1 MPTVKYNRYLE
12 INPAFESVIDID
24 ADKRNRNLWQEYIVG
39 DDMERL
45 MEFLCQSLGNEA
57 PDARRSFWIHGSYG
71 TGKSYA
77 ALFVK
82 HLMEE
87 SPETVDAFLS
97 SRSTLSKFR
106 NRFAKCR
113 KNGDYLVIWKTGCTG
128 IRTGDMM
135 LLEAEKAV
143 YDALREKYGEKAY
156 LGSDSLMDA
165 VKAKLAD
172 PSINWSYLLE
182 NTTLGDDFSSV
193 EELRK
198 LVNNGDLSALQ
209 ATATVIRQKGYG
221 LVNNLETFKAWIGD
235 VIDGN
240 QLSKSGIF
248 FIWDEFTEY
257 VAHSDDRTVMQQI
270 SEFCKQKPFFMFYVV
285 HRSQEMLD
293 SMGKDRYQLITARF
307 HEVEFH
313 VSADAAFDLIAG
325 SINTLNGMEEHWKE
339 AQKPVIQRIR
349 PFLPDISGLED
360 KISEKIDKLCPI
372 HPMTIRLL
380 SRVAQNFAASQR
392 TMFRFMKDQ
401 SDTEHGFVGFINQ
414 YGPDD
419 QACWLTPDWLWDY
432 FFTRESDFNDRETR
446 AAEFIHHYEDSRHLV
461 ENDDNALRVFKT
473 ALLLL
478 AVMSSTK
485 GLYGGVRNQGGISA
499 TVECLKNCL
508 CGVIAKEQ
516 IEDLLS
522 TLKDSRVLLQD
533 ESAQGVVRLQLPFRG
548 GNEDEFQKKY
558 DENDKNYTRYKMFAH
573 DGPLAVAFEKK
584 AWDESD
590 AAFRRMKICVC
601 CAETNSIKTR
611 LEEVLKDLE
620 RYPYKLGLLIVTVC
634 DEAQYRSVQGD
645 LKSKCEQVNEPRLTI
660 ALVNNPFTEDK
671 RKKWLTSLTKQELAN
686 GRGQDIAAK
695 GYKNEATAIVE
706 SWVVSAAGGKIIAW
720 NWNQELHEFKD
731 QYGMAHLKN
740 TIYTHILKA
749 LFPYAPESI
758 VITNTAYKRC
768 NESAT
773 LAGIT
778 RQSKNAKQQRN
789 AQLESVLTGLETAGL
804 LNLTKIEDMEAASGS
819 KAADSVAALA
829 RTIREQM
836 ESGQRVVLSYL
847 WDKLQQEPFGYYD
860 TIACG
865 ILLGY
870 VFSCYKDSAYS
881 WTDSA
886 LGAHVL
892 NEANLKKMVSD
903 LCKGS
908 MTTDYLSAGSITFQH
923 FREYAKRILNLTDAQ
938 VANETEC
945 WHNMREAVTK
955 AGAPLWALKYLTDET
970 YRSPDFKDAAL
981 QIADNLQDFLSREND
996 RETVMGNVV
1005 QLFSGR
1011 GRVREILAKSFQD
1024 KNAMN
1029 VAFRAFLF
1037 DSSPE
1042 LRDIAGKLSVKPEE
1056 LSDKLHSVM
1065 QNAIYTWTEDQVREK
1080 LPDIVSDYR
1089 YLDALNKAM
1098 GKEYHSA
1105 EDARRD
1111 LTNLFRF
1118 LRLSMAAIENSGA
1131 LWYLALSILREVSKR
1146 GTAHMTPEER
1156 AVHVAELVENGQKAM
1171 DCLRDGKPALAEI
1184 LDARKIEY
1192 TEEELDSVYAG
1203 FKDMSCDATL
1213 SQFDKELQRQIDK
1226 IDAARNRILLKE
1238 RWRMLS
1244 GEDTVRSWCKTHNAP
1259 LLWIVTRDLQ
1269 KAIDTLIDVQNE
1281 TRTVN
1286 QSVVSAIEVLN
1297 RIDPLLLTDDKKIA
1311 AALLE
1316 TIGEEYRPIL
1326 EDERDR
1332 ATVMTKAKMKLGND
1346 MSAWTSAELSA
1357 LQRILKEFEREKAKK
1372 EKLERAKERVLT
1384 MDERELRNHVRTF
1397 IERHP
1402 EYCDI
1407 VLD

>member
-45 MEFLCQSLGNEA
+45 MEFLCQSLGNEV

-97 SRSTLSKFR
+97 SRSVLSKFR

-172 PSINWSYLLE
+172 PSINWPYLLE

-461 ENDDNALRVFKT
+461 ENDDNAHRIFKT

-485 GLYGGVRNQGGISA
+485 GFYGGVRTQSGISA
-499 TVECLKNCL
+499 TVDCLENCL

-522 TLKDSRVLLQD
+522 TLEDSRVLFRD
-533 ESAQGVVRLQLPFRG
+533 GNRLQLPFKYVP
-548 GNEDEFQKKY
+548 DEFRTRY
-558 DENDKNYTRYKMFAH
+558 EANDKKYTRYQMFAH
-573 DGPLAVAFEKK
+573 DGPLSVAFEKK
-584 AWDESD
+584 AWGEGGETD

-601 CAETNSIKTR
+601 CAETASINTR
-611 LEEVLKDLE
+611 LDEVRKELDK
-620 RYPYKLGLLIVTVC
+620 YPYKLGLLVVTVC
-634 DEAQYRSVQGD
+634 NKAQYLSVQGD
-645 LKSKCEQVNEPRLTI
+645 LRSKCEQLNEPRLTI
-660 ALVNNPFTEDK
+660 ALADTPFTDEK
-671 RKKWLTSLTKQELAN
+671 RQKWLTSVTKQELATE
-686 GRGQDIAAK
+686 RGQDIAGNQYRIDASK
-695 GYKNEATAIVE
+695 IVE
-706 SWVVSAAGGKIIAW
+706 SWVGSAVGGGKIIAW
-720 NWNQELHEFKD
+720 NQNQVFSN
-731 QYGMAHLKN
+731 QYGMANLRK
-740 TIYTHILKA
+740 TIHTNVLEQ

-758 VITNTAYKRC
+758 VGTNTAYKPC
-768 NESAT
+768 NDTASEV
-773 LAGIT
+773 GIT
-778 RQSKNAKQQRN
+778 RERKNAQFN
-789 AQLESVLTGLETAGL
+789 SVLNSLEANGL

-819 KAADSVAALA
+819 KAAESVAALA
-829 RTIREQM
+829 RTIREKM
-836 ESGQRVVLSYL
+836 ESGQRVVLSDL

-881 WTDSA
+881 WTDNA
-886 LGAHVL
+886 LGSHVL
-892 NEANLKKMVSD
+892 DKANLKTMVRS
-903 LCKGS
+903 LCKGG

-955 AGAPLWALKYLTDET
+955 AGAPLWALKYLSDET

-1029 VAFRAFLF
+1029 VAFRAFLVE
-1037 DSSPE
+1037 SSPE

-1065 QNAIYTWTEDQVREK
+1065 QNAIYTWTEEQVREK

-1089 YLDALNKAM
+1089 YLDALNKVM

-1105 EDARRD
+1105 EDAKRD

-1131 LWYLALSILREVSKR
+1131 SWYPALFILREVSKR

-1156 AVHVAELVENGQKAM
+1156 AAHVAVLVENGQKAM

-1244 GEDTVRSWCKTHNAP
+1244 GEETVRSWCKTHNAP

-1269 KAIDTLIDVQNE
+1269 KAIDTLIDVQNGA
-1281 TRTVN
+1281 RTVN
-1286 QSVVSAIEVLN
+1286 QSVVNAIEVLN
-1297 RIDPLLLTDDKKIA
+1297 HIDPALLTDDKKIA

-1372 EKLERAKERVLT
+1372 EKLERAKERVRT

>member
-87 SPETVDAFLS
+87 SPQTVDAFLS
-97 SRSTLSKFR
+97 SRSNLSKFR

-156 LGSDSLMDA
+156 LGSSSLMDA

-193 EELRK
+193 EELRE

-446 AAEFIHHYEDSRHLV
+446 AAEFIHHYEDSRDLV
-461 ENDDNALRVFKT
+461 KNDENAHRVFKT

-485 GLYGGVRNQGGISA
+485 GHYGGVRNQGGISA

-508 CGVIAKEQ
+508 CGVIEEKQ
-516 IEDLLS
+516 IEDLLF
-522 TLKDSRVLLQD
+522 TLEDSRVLLRD
-533 ESAQGVVRLQLPFRG
+533 ESARVRLQLPFRG

-558 DENDKNYTRYKMFAH
+558 DENDKKYTRYQMFAH
-573 DGPLAVAFEKK
+573 DGPLSAAFEKK
-584 AWDESD
+584 AWNESD
-590 AAFRRMKICVC
+590 AAFRRMKICAC
-601 CAETNSIKTR
+601 CAETASINTR
-611 LEEVLKDLE
+611 LDEVRKELDK
-620 RYPYKLGLLIVTVC
+620 YPYKLGLLVVTVC

-695 GYKNEATAIVE
+695 GYKNEATAIV
-706 SWVVSAAGGKIIAW
+706 
-720 NWNQELHEFKD
+720 
-731 QYGMAHLKN
+731 
-740 TIYTHILKA
+740 
-749 LFPYAPESI
+749 
-758 VITNTAYKRC
+758 R
-768 NESAT
+768 
-773 LAGIT
+773 
-778 RQSKNAKQQRN
+778 RQDYRLE
-789 AQLESVLTGLETAGL
+789 LES
-804 LNLTKIEDMEAASGS
+804 
-819 KAADSVAALA
+819 
-829 RTIREQM
+829 
-836 ESGQRVVLSYL
+836 
-847 WDKLQQEPFGYYD
+847 
-860 TIACG
+860 
-865 ILLGY
+865 
-870 VFSCYKDSAYS
+870 
-881 WTDSA
+881 
-886 LGAHVL
+886 
-892 NEANLKKMVSD
+892 
-903 LCKGS
+903 
-908 MTTDYLSAGSITFQH
+908 
-923 FREYAKRILNLTDAQ
+923 
-938 VANETEC
+938 
-945 WHNMREAVTK
+945 
-955 AGAPLWALKYLTDET
+955 
-970 YRSPDFKDAAL
+970 
-981 QIADNLQDFLSREND
+981 
-996 RETVMGNVV
+996 
-1005 QLFSGR
+1005 
-1011 GRVREILAKSFQD
+1011 
-1024 KNAMN
+1024 
-1029 VAFRAFLF
+1029 
-1037 DSSPE
+1037 
-1042 LRDIAGKLSVKPEE
+1042 
-1056 LSDKLHSVM
+1056 
-1065 QNAIYTWTEDQVREK
+1065 
-1080 LPDIVSDYR
+1080 
-1089 YLDALNKAM
+1089 
-1098 GKEYHSA
+1098 
-1105 EDARRD
+1105 
-1111 LTNLFRF
+1111 
-1118 LRLSMAAIENSGA
+1118 
-1131 LWYLALSILREVSKR
+1131 
-1146 GTAHMTPEER
+1146 GT
-1156 AVHVAELVENGQKAM
+1156 
-1171 DCLRDGKPALAEI
+1171 
-1184 LDARKIEY
+1184 
-1192 TEEELDSVYAG
+1192 S
-1203 FKDMSCDATL
+1203 
-1213 SQFDKELQRQIDK
+1213 
-1226 IDAARNRILLKE
+1226 
-1238 RWRMLS
+1238 
-1244 GEDTVRSWCKTHNAP
+1244 
-1259 LLWIVTRDLQ
+1259 
-1269 KAIDTLIDVQNE
+1269 
-1281 TRTVN
+1281 
-1286 QSVVSAIEVLN
+1286 
-1297 RIDPLLLTDDKKIA
+1297 
-1311 AALLE
+1311 
-1316 TIGEEYRPIL
+1316 
-1326 EDERDR
+1326 
-1332 ATVMTKAKMKLGND
+1332 
-1346 MSAWTSAELSA
+1346 
-1357 LQRILKEFEREKAKK
+1357 
-1372 EKLERAKERVLT
+1372 
-1384 MDERELRNHVRTF
+1384 
-1397 IERHP
+1397 
-1402 EYCDI
+1402 
-1407 VLD
+1407 